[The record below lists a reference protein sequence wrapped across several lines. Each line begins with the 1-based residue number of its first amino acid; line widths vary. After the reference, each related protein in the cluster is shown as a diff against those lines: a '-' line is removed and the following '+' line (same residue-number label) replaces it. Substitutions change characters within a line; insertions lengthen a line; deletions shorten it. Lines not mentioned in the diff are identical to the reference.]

1 MPSPRSRAFTMESKI
16 VLTIA
21 SAFPA
26 GSFNV
31 SDIFSMSS
39 D

>member
-1 MPSPRSRAFTMESKI
+1 MESKI

-21 SAFPA
+21 SALPA

-31 SDIFSMSS
+31 SEIFSMSS
-39 D
+39 DLVTRNSA